1 MISYLVRNRA
11 DLRLL
16 RIFWQE
22 EQCQK
27 KIKNKSKKTAHVINY
42 LEIAKKKTWNPG
54 CPDTKSWYSFW
65 APVTSGLYN
74 FFKSYSKQLWGQHL
88 CSAVVG
94 NYNEKLLHKPVKLCL
109 CSISLLLLEGL
120 LQKLNELTIKTLLVH
135 LFYKFDV
142 CILTAPFLPF
152 ILWAMLYHRCY
163 GSQDLGALSP
173 PGATTHSLSLQHY
186 TLDNSPP
193 SHGGL
198 SISSLLLLQSKSIF
212 KQEQLES
219 YRFHSISDPFTSPFH
234 HWINTFLFQWE
245 MACNTPPKTAD
256 VFIVGRAHL

>member
-1 MISYLVRNRA
+1 MKSSFINQSSCASVLFPCYCWKACCRNSMNF
-11 DLRLL
+11 LF
-16 RIFWQE
+16 IF
-22 EQCQK
+22 
-27 KIKNKSKKTAHVINY
+27 
-42 LEIAKKKTWNPG
+42 
-54 CPDTKSWYSFW
+54 
-65 APVTSGLYN
+65 
-74 FFKSYSKQLWGQHL
+74 
-88 CSAVVG
+88 
-94 NYNEKLLHKPVKLCL
+94 
-109 CSISLLLLEGL
+109 
-120 LQKLNELTIKTLLVH
+120 
-135 LFYKFDV
+135 FYKFDV

-173 PGATTHSLSLQHY
+173 PGVTTHSLSLQHY

>member
-42 LEIAKKKTWNPG
+42 LEIAKKKKKTWNPG

-120 LQKLNELTIKTLLVH
+120 LQKLNELLVH
-135 LFYKFDV
+135 LLLQIWCLHFNGTISTIYSVSNVVPQMLWLTGFGGTEPSRCNHSLFV
-142 CILTAPFLPF
+142 LTAL
-152 ILWAMLYHRCY
+152 HTR
-163 GSQDLGALSP
+163 QLS
-173 PGATTHSLSLQHY
+173 TLSWR
-186 TLDNSPP
+186 TL
-193 SHGGL
+193 H
-198 SISSLLLLQSKSIF
+198 
-212 KQEQLES
+212 
-219 YRFHSISDPFTSPFH
+219 
-234 HWINTFLFQWE
+234 FLF
-245 MACNTPPKTAD
+245 ATIA
-256 VFIVGRAHL
+256 V